1 MVINMK
7 DYSRLYDMPGALQ
20 QMSVPELYQL
30 AGEIREFL
38 VQNVSKTGGHLAS
51 NLGVVELTIALHRVF
66 SFPEDKLVWDVGHQ
80 SYVHKILTG
89 RAAAFPTLRKFG
101 GLSGFPKTSESEY
114 DCFNTGHSSTSVSA
128 ALGMARSRDLKGEK
142 YHVAAVFGDGA
153 LTGGMIFEALNDGG
167 HKKTPCV
174 LVLND
179 NAMSISKNVGAIAKH
194 LRNLR
199 SKPGYTWSK
208 SVVER
213 GLMKIPVVGEPLA
226 KFIRAVKQQIKMLVL
241 PTTLF
246 HELGFDYLGPIDGHN
261 IESLISALT
270 VAKNLQHP
278 VVVHVHT
285 KKGKGYPPAEQNP
298 QIFHGISGFDLEHAN
313 DFPSQPD
320 DYSAVFGKTLCRL
333 AKKNPD
339 IVAITAAMPSGTG
352 LMDFAAQFPNRFFD
366 VGIAEQH
373 ATTLAAGFAAGGMI
387 PVFPVYASFFQRSYD
402 QVLHD
407 VCLQNLHVVFCAD
420 RAGIV
425 GADGETHHGLFDISS
440 LSAMPNMSILAPS
453 SFEELEDMLS
463 YAILEHQGPITIRYP
478 RGGIQ
483 GTAHRSFSFG
493 RARKLSDGEDITII
507 SYGRMV
513 STAESVTEQLSKAGI
528 FAELI
533 TLPTVCP
540 LDWEQLAY
548 SISKTGAA
556 AVLEDHVIDGGIGSA
571 VGVLIAEKGLSA
583 GLLRFAFPRE
593 PIVQGSIRELDQKY
607 GLDEKTVVS
616 KIEEFINERKSKA

>member
-1 MVINMK
+1 MT
-7 DYSRLYDMPGALQ
+7 DFSRLYDMPAELSK
-20 QMSVPELYQL
+20 MSMPELYQL
-30 AGEIREFL
+30 AEEIRAFL

-51 NLGVVELTIALHRVF
+51 NLGVVELTIALHCVF
-66 SFPEDKLVWDVGHQ
+66 SFPEDKLIWDVGHQ

-89 RAAAFPTLRKFG
+89 RAARFPTLRKFG

-128 ALGMARSRDLKGEK
+128 ALGMARSRDLKGEHH
-142 YHVAAVFGDGA
+142 HVAAVFGDGA
-153 LTGGMIFEALNDGG
+153 LTGGMLFEALNDGG

-199 SKPGYTWSK
+199 SKPGYTKSK
-208 SVVER
+208 SIVER
-213 GLMKIPVVGEPLA
+213 GLTRIPAVGKPLA
-226 KFIRAVKQQIKMLVL
+226 DLIRTVKQKLKMLIL

-246 HELGFDYLGPIDGHN
+246 NELGFDYLGPIDGHN
-261 IESLISALT
+261 LENLISALT
-270 VAKNLQHP
+270 VAKNSQHP
-278 VVVHVHT
+278 IVVHVHT
-285 KKGKGYPPAEQNP
+285 KKGKGYSPAEQNP
-298 QIFHGISGFDLEHAN
+298 QVFHGISGFDLEHAN
-313 DFPSQPD
+313 DFPAQPD
-320 DYSAVFGKTLCRL
+320 DYSAVFGKTLCTL
-333 AKKNPD
+333 AKSTPE

-352 LMDFAAQFPNRFFD
+352 LMDFAAQFPDRFFD
-366 VGIAEQH
+366 TGIAEQH
-373 ATTLAAGFAAGGMI
+373 AATLAAGFAAGGMI
-387 PVFPVYASFFQRSYD
+387 PVFPVYASFFQRAYD

-425 GADGETHHGLFDISS
+425 GADGETHHGLFDISC

-453 SFEELEDMLS
+453 SFEELSDMLS
-463 YAILEHQGPITIRYP
+463 YAILEHKGPITIRYP
-478 RGGIQ
+478 RGGTQ
-483 GTAHRSFSFG
+483 GTTHRSFAFG
-493 RARKLSDGEDITII
+493 KARKLADGEDITII

-513 STAESVTEQLSKAGI
+513 STAEKITEQLAKDGVS
-528 FAELI
+528 AELI

-540 LDWEQLAY
+540 LDREQLIH

-571 VGVLIAEKGLSA
+571 VGTLISEEGLSA
-583 GLLRFAFPRE
+583 KLLRFAFPRE

-607 GLDEKTVVS
+607 GLDEKTVVC
-616 KIEEFINERKSKA
+616 KTEEFINERKSKA

>member
-1 MVINMK
+1 MT
-7 DYSRLYDMPGALQ
+7 DFSRLYDMPAELSK
-20 QMSVPELYQL
+20 MSMPELYQL
-30 AGEIREFL
+30 AEEIRAFL

-51 NLGVVELTIALHRVF
+51 NLGVVELTIALHCVF
-66 SFPEDKLVWDVGHQ
+66 SFPEDKLIWDVGHQ

-89 RAAAFPTLRKFG
+89 RAARFPTLRKFG

-128 ALGMARSRDLKGEK
+128 ALGMARSRDLKGEHH
-142 YHVAAVFGDGA
+142 HVAAVFGDGA
-153 LTGGMIFEALNDGG
+153 LTGGMLFEALNDGG

-199 SKPGYTWSK
+199 SKPGYTKSK
-208 SVVER
+208 SIVER
-213 GLMKIPVVGEPLA
+213 GLTRIPAVGKPLA
-226 KFIRAVKQQIKMLVL
+226 DLIRTVKQKLKMLVL

-246 HELGFDYLGPIDGHN
+246 NELGFDYLGPIDGHN
-261 IESLISALT
+261 LENLISALT
-270 VAKNLQHP
+270 VAKNSQHP
-278 VVVHVHT
+278 IVVHVHT
-285 KKGKGYPPAEQNP
+285 KKGKGYSPAEQNP
-298 QIFHGISGFDLEHAN
+298 QVFHGISGFDLEHAN
-313 DFPSQPD
+313 DFPAQPD
-320 DYSAVFGKTLCRL
+320 DYSAVFGKTLCTL
-333 AKKNPD
+333 AKSTPE

-352 LMDFAAQFPNRFFD
+352 LMDFAAQFPDRFFD
-366 VGIAEQH
+366 TGIAEQH
-373 ATTLAAGFAAGGMI
+373 AATLAAGFAAGGMI
-387 PVFPVYASFFQRSYD
+387 PVFPVYASFFQRAYD

-425 GADGETHHGLFDISS
+425 GADGETHHGLFDISC

-453 SFEELEDMLS
+453 SFEELSDMLS
-463 YAILEHQGPITIRYP
+463 YAILEHKGPITIRYP
-478 RGGIQ
+478 RGGTQ
-483 GTAHRSFSFG
+483 GTTHRSFAFG
-493 RARKLSDGEDITII
+493 KARKLADGEDITII

-513 STAESVTEQLSKAGI
+513 STAEKITEQLAKDGVSAD
-528 FAELI
+528 LI

-540 LDWEQLAY
+540 LDRGQLIH

-571 VGVLIAEKGLSA
+571 VGTLISEEGLSA
-583 GLLRFAFPRE
+583 KLLRFAFPRE

-607 GLDEKTVVS
+607 GLDEKTVVC
-616 KIEEFINERKSKA
+616 KTEEFINERKSKA

>member
-1 MVINMK
+1 MT
-7 DYSRLYDMPGALQ
+7 DFSRLYDMPAELSK
-20 QMSVPELYQL
+20 MSMPELYQL
-30 AGEIREFL
+30 AEEIRAFL

-51 NLGVVELTIALHRVF
+51 NLGVVELTIALHCVF
-66 SFPEDKLVWDVGHQ
+66 SFPEDKLIWDVGHQ

-89 RAAAFPTLRKFG
+89 RADRFPTLRKFG

-128 ALGMARSRDLKGEK
+128 ALGMARSRDLKGEHH
-142 YHVAAVFGDGA
+142 HVAAVFGDGA
-153 LTGGMIFEALNDGG
+153 LTGGMLFEALNDGG

-199 SKPGYTWSK
+199 SKPGYTKSK
-208 SVVER
+208 SIVER
-213 GLMKIPVVGEPLA
+213 GLTRIPAVGKPLA
-226 KFIRAVKQQIKMLVL
+226 DLIRTVKQKLKMLVL

-246 HELGFDYLGPIDGHN
+246 NELGFDYLGPIDGHN
-261 IESLISALT
+261 LENLISALT
-270 VAKNLQHP
+270 VAKNSQHP
-278 VVVHVHT
+278 IVVHVHT
-285 KKGKGYPPAEQNP
+285 KKGKGYSPAEQNP
-298 QIFHGISGFDLEHAN
+298 QVFHGISGFDLEHAN
-313 DFPSQPD
+313 DFPAQPD
-320 DYSAVFGKTLCRL
+320 DYSAVFGKTLCAL
-333 AKKNPD
+333 AKSTPE

-352 LMDFAAQFPNRFFD
+352 LMDFAAQFPDRFFD
-366 VGIAEQH
+366 TGIAEQH
-373 ATTLAAGFAAGGMI
+373 AATLAAGFAAGGMI
-387 PVFPVYASFFQRSYD
+387 PVFPVYASFFQRAYD

-425 GADGETHHGLFDISS
+425 GADGETHHGLFDISC

-453 SFEELEDMLS
+453 SFEELSDMLS
-463 YAILEHQGPITIRYP
+463 YAILEHKGPITIRYP
-478 RGGIQ
+478 RGGTQ
-483 GTAHRSFSFG
+483 GTTHRSFAFG
-493 RARKLSDGEDITII
+493 KARKLADGEDITII

-513 STAESVTEQLSKAGI
+513 STAEKITEQLAKDGVS
-528 FAELI
+528 AELI

-540 LDWEQLAY
+540 LDREQLIH
-548 SISKTGAA
+548 SIFKTGAA

-571 VGVLIAEKGLSA
+571 VGTLISEEGLSA
-583 GLLRFAFPRE
+583 KLLRFAFPRE

-607 GLDEKTVVS
+607 GLDEKTVVC
-616 KIEEFINERKSKA
+616 KTEEFINERKSKA

>member
-1 MVINMK
+1 MT
-7 DYSRLYDMPGALQ
+7 DFSRLYDMPAELSK
-20 QMSVPELYQL
+20 MSMPELYQL
-30 AGEIREFL
+30 AEEIRAFL

-51 NLGVVELTIALHRVF
+51 NLGVVELTIALHCVF
-66 SFPEDKLVWDVGHQ
+66 SFPEDKLIWDVGHQ

-89 RAAAFPTLRKFG
+89 RADRFPTLRKFG

-128 ALGMARSRDLKGEK
+128 ALGMARSRDLKGEHH
-142 YHVAAVFGDGA
+142 HVAAVFGDGA
-153 LTGGMIFEALNDGG
+153 LTGGMLFEALNDGG

-199 SKPGYTWSK
+199 SKPGYTKSK
-208 SVVER
+208 SIVER
-213 GLMKIPVVGEPLA
+213 ELTRIPAVGKPLA
-226 KFIRAVKQQIKMLVL
+226 DLIRTVKQKLKMLIL

-246 HELGFDYLGPIDGHN
+246 NELGFDYLGPIDGHN
-261 IESLISALT
+261 LENLISALT
-270 VAKNLQHP
+270 VAKNSQHP
-278 VVVHVHT
+278 IVVHVHT
-285 KKGKGYPPAEQNP
+285 KKGKGYSPAEQNP
-298 QIFHGISGFDLEHAN
+298 QVFHGISGFDLEHAN
-313 DFPSQPD
+313 DFPAQPD
-320 DYSAVFGKTLCRL
+320 DYSAVFGKTLCTL
-333 AKKNPD
+333 AKSTPE

-352 LMDFAAQFPNRFFD
+352 LMDFAAQFPDRFFD
-366 VGIAEQH
+366 TGIAEQH
-373 ATTLAAGFAAGGMI
+373 AATLAAGFAAGGMI
-387 PVFPVYASFFQRSYD
+387 PVFPVYASFFQRAYD

-425 GADGETHHGLFDISS
+425 GADGETHHGLFDISC

-453 SFEELEDMLS
+453 SFEELSDMLS
-463 YAILEHQGPITIRYP
+463 YAILEHKGPITIRYP
-478 RGGIQ
+478 RGGTQ
-483 GTAHRSFSFG
+483 GTTHRSFAFG
-493 RARKLSDGEDITII
+493 KARKLADGEDITII

-513 STAESVTEQLSKAGI
+513 STAEKITEQLAKDGVS
-528 FAELI
+528 AELI

-540 LDWEQLAY
+540 LDREQLIH

-571 VGVLIAEKGLSA
+571 VGTLISEEGLSA
-583 GLLRFAFPRE
+583 KLLRFAFPRE

-607 GLDEKTVVS
+607 GLDEKTVVC
-616 KIEEFINERKSKA
+616 KTEEFINERKSKA

>member
-1 MVINMK
+1 MT
-7 DYSRLYDMPGALQ
+7 DFSRLYDMPAELSK
-20 QMSVPELYQL
+20 MSMPELYQL
-30 AGEIREFL
+30 AEEIRAFL

-51 NLGVVELTIALHRVF
+51 NLGVVELTIALHCVF
-66 SFPEDKLVWDVGHQ
+66 SFPEDKLIWDVGHQ

-89 RAAAFPTLRKFG
+89 RAARFPTLRKFG

-128 ALGMARSRDLKGEK
+128 ALGMARSRDLKGEHH
-142 YHVAAVFGDGA
+142 HVAAVFGDGA
-153 LTGGMIFEALNDGG
+153 LTGGMLFEALNDGG

-199 SKPGYTWSK
+199 SKPGYTKSK
-208 SVVER
+208 SIVER
-213 GLMKIPVVGEPLA
+213 GLTRIPAVGKPLA
-226 KFIRAVKQQIKMLVL
+226 DLIRTVKQKLKMLIL

-246 HELGFDYLGPIDGHN
+246 NELGFDYLGPIDGHDLEN
-261 IESLISALT
+261 LISALT
-270 VAKNLQHP
+270 VAKNSQHP
-278 VVVHVHT
+278 IVVHVHT
-285 KKGKGYPPAEQNP
+285 KKGKGYSPAEQNP
-298 QIFHGISGFDLEHAN
+298 QVFHGISGFDLEHAN
-313 DFPSQPD
+313 DFPAQPD
-320 DYSAVFGKTLCRL
+320 DYSAVFGKTLCTL
-333 AKKNPD
+333 AKSTPE

-352 LMDFAAQFPNRFFD
+352 LMDFAAQFPDRFFD
-366 VGIAEQH
+366 TGIAEQH
-373 ATTLAAGFAAGGMI
+373 AATLAAGFAAGGMI
-387 PVFPVYASFFQRSYD
+387 PVFPVYASFFQRAYD

-425 GADGETHHGLFDISS
+425 GADGETHHGLFDISC

-453 SFEELEDMLS
+453 SFEELSDMLS
-463 YAILEHQGPITIRYP
+463 YAILEHKGPITIRYP
-478 RGGIQ
+478 RGGTQ
-483 GTAHRSFSFG
+483 GTTHRSFAFG
-493 RARKLSDGEDITII
+493 KARKLADGEDITII

-513 STAESVTEQLSKAGI
+513 STAEKITAQLAKDGVS
-528 FAELI
+528 AELI

-540 LDWEQLAY
+540 LDREQLIH

-571 VGVLIAEKGLSA
+571 VGTLISEEGLSA
-583 GLLRFAFPRE
+583 KLLRFAFPRE

-607 GLDEKTVVS
+607 GLDEKTVVC
-616 KIEEFINERKSKA
+616 KTEEFINERKSKA

>member
-1 MVINMK
+1 MT
-7 DYSRLYDMPGALQ
+7 DFSRLYDMPAELSK
-20 QMSVPELYQL
+20 MSMPELYQL
-30 AGEIREFL
+30 AEEIRAFL

-51 NLGVVELTIALHRVF
+51 NLGVVELTIALHCVF
-66 SFPEDKLVWDVGHQ
+66 SCPEDKLIWDVGHQ

-89 RAAAFPTLRKFG
+89 RADRFPTLRKFG

-128 ALGMARSRDLKGEK
+128 ALGMARSRDLKGEHH
-142 YHVAAVFGDGA
+142 HVAAVFGDGA
-153 LTGGMIFEALNDGG
+153 LTGGMLFEALNDGG
-167 HKKTPCV
+167 HKKTSCV

-199 SKPGYTWSK
+199 SKPGYTRSK
-208 SVVER
+208 SIVER
-213 GLMKIPVVGEPLA
+213 GLTRIPAVGKPLA
-226 KFIRAVKQQIKMLVL
+226 DLIRTVKQKLKMLIL

-246 HELGFDYLGPIDGHN
+246 NELGFDYLGPIDGHN
-261 IESLISALT
+261 LENLISALT
-270 VAKNLQHP
+270 VAKNSQHP
-278 VVVHVHT
+278 IVVHVHT
-285 KKGKGYPPAEQNP
+285 KKGKGYSPAEQNP
-298 QIFHGISGFDLEHAN
+298 QVFHGISGFDLEHAN
-313 DFPSQPD
+313 DFPAQPD
-320 DYSAVFGKTLCRL
+320 DYSAVFGKTLCTL
-333 AKKNPD
+333 AKSTPE

-366 VGIAEQH
+366 TGIAEQH
-373 ATTLAAGFAAGGMI
+373 AATLAAGFAAGGMI
-387 PVFPVYASFFQRSYD
+387 PVFPVYASFFQRAYD

-425 GADGETHHGLFDISS
+425 GADGETHHGLFDISC

-453 SFEELEDMLS
+453 SFEELSDMLS
-463 YAILEHQGPITIRYP
+463 YAILEHKGPITIRYP
-478 RGGIQ
+478 RGGTQ
-483 GTAHRSFSFG
+483 GTTHRSFAFG
-493 RARKLSDGEDITII
+493 KARKLADGEDITII

-513 STAESVTEQLSKAGI
+513 STAEKITEQLAKDGVS
-528 FAELI
+528 AELI

-540 LDWEQLAY
+540 LDREQLIH

-571 VGVLIAEKGLSA
+571 VGTLISEEGLSA
-583 GLLRFAFPRE
+583 KLLRFAFPRE

-607 GLDEKTVVS
+607 GLDEKTVVC
-616 KIEEFINERKSKA
+616 KTEEFINERKSKA

>member
-1 MVINMK
+1 MT
-7 DYSRLYDMPGALQ
+7 DFSRLYDMPAELSK
-20 QMSVPELYQL
+20 MSMPELYQL
-30 AGEIREFL
+30 AEEIRAFL

-51 NLGVVELTIALHRVF
+51 NLGVVELTIALHCVF
-66 SFPEDKLVWDVGHQ
+66 SFPEDKLIWDVGHQ

-89 RAAAFPTLRKFG
+89 RAARFPTLRKFG

-128 ALGMARSRDLKGEK
+128 ALGMARSRDLKGEHH
-142 YHVAAVFGDGA
+142 HVAAVFGDGA
-153 LTGGMIFEALNDGG
+153 LTGGMLFEALNDGG

-199 SKPGYTWSK
+199 SKPGYTKSK
-208 SVVER
+208 SIVER
-213 GLMKIPVVGEPLA
+213 GLTRIPAVGKPLA
-226 KFIRAVKQQIKMLVL
+226 DLIRTVKQKLKMLIL
-241 PTTLF
+241 PTTF
-246 HELGFDYLGPIDGHN
+246 FNELGFDYLGPIDGHDLEN
-261 IESLISALT
+261 LISALT
-270 VAKNLQHP
+270 VAKNSQHP
-278 VVVHVHT
+278 IVVHVHT
-285 KKGKGYPPAEQNP
+285 KKGKGYSPAEQNP
-298 QIFHGISGFDLEHAN
+298 QVFHGISGFDLEHAN
-313 DFPSQPD
+313 DFPAQPD
-320 DYSAVFGKTLCRL
+320 DYSAVFGKTLCTL
-333 AKKNPD
+333 AKSTPE

-352 LMDFAAQFPNRFFD
+352 LMDFAAQFPDRFFD
-366 VGIAEQH
+366 TGIAEQH
-373 ATTLAAGFAAGGMI
+373 AATLAAGFAAGGMI
-387 PVFPVYASFFQRSYD
+387 PVFPVYASFFQRAYD

-425 GADGETHHGLFDISS
+425 GADGETHHGLFDISC

-453 SFEELEDMLS
+453 SFEELSDMLS
-463 YAILEHQGPITIRYP
+463 YAILEHKGPITIRYP
-478 RGGIQ
+478 RGGTQ
-483 GTAHRSFSFG
+483 GTTHRSFAFG
-493 RARKLSDGEDITII
+493 KARKLADGEDITII

-513 STAESVTEQLSKAGI
+513 STAEKITEQLAKDGVS
-528 FAELI
+528 AELI

-540 LDWEQLAY
+540 LDREQLIH

-571 VGVLIAEKGLSA
+571 VGTLISEEGLSA
-583 GLLRFAFPRE
+583 KLLRFAFPRE

-607 GLDEKTVVS
+607 GLDEKTVVC
-616 KIEEFINERKSKA
+616 KTEEFINERKSKA

>member
-1 MVINMK
+1 MT
-7 DYSRLYDMPGALQ
+7 DFSRLYDMPAELSK
-20 QMSVPELYQL
+20 MSMPELYQL
-30 AGEIREFL
+30 AEEIRAFL

-51 NLGVVELTIALHRVF
+51 NLGVVELTIALHCVF
-66 SFPEDKLVWDVGHQ
+66 SFPEDKLIWDVGHQ

-89 RAAAFPTLRKFG
+89 RADRFPTLRKFG

-128 ALGMARSRDLKGEK
+128 ALGMARSRDLKGEHH
-142 YHVAAVFGDGA
+142 HVAAVFGDGA
-153 LTGGMIFEALNDGG
+153 LTGGMLFEALNDGG
-167 HKKTPCV
+167 HKKTSCV

-199 SKPGYTWSK
+199 SKPGYTRSK
-208 SVVER
+208 SIVER
-213 GLMKIPVVGEPLA
+213 GLTRIPAVGKPLA
-226 KFIRAVKQQIKMLVL
+226 DLIRTVKQKLKMLIL

-246 HELGFDYLGPIDGHN
+246 NELGFDYLGPIDGHN
-261 IESLISALT
+261 LENLISALT
-270 VAKNLQHP
+270 VAKNSQHP
-278 VVVHVHT
+278 IVVHVHT
-285 KKGKGYPPAEQNP
+285 KKGKGYSPAEQNP
-298 QIFHGISGFDLEHAN
+298 QVFHGISGFDLEHAN
-313 DFPSQPD
+313 DFPAQPD
-320 DYSAVFGKTLCRL
+320 DYSAVFGKTLCTL
-333 AKKNPD
+333 AKSTPE

-366 VGIAEQH
+366 TGIAEQH
-373 ATTLAAGFAAGGMI
+373 AATLAAGFAAGGMI
-387 PVFPVYASFFQRSYD
+387 PVFPVYASFFQRAYD

-425 GADGETHHGLFDISS
+425 GADGETHHGLFDISC

-453 SFEELEDMLS
+453 SFEELSDMLS
-463 YAILEHQGPITIRYP
+463 YAILEHKGPITIRYP
-478 RGGIQ
+478 RGGTQ
-483 GTAHRSFSFG
+483 GTTHRSFAFG
-493 RARKLSDGEDITII
+493 KARKLADGEDITII

-513 STAESVTEQLSKAGI
+513 STAEKITEQLAKDGVS
-528 FAELI
+528 AELI

-540 LDWEQLAY
+540 LDREQLIH

-571 VGVLIAEKGLSA
+571 VGTLISEEGLSA
-583 GLLRFAFPRE
+583 KLLRFAFPRE

-607 GLDEKTVVS
+607 GLDEKTVVC
-616 KIEEFINERKSKA
+616 KTEEFINERKSKA

>member
-1 MVINMK
+1 MT
-7 DYSRLYDMPGALQ
+7 DFSRLYDMPAELSK
-20 QMSVPELYQL
+20 MSMPELYQL
-30 AGEIREFL
+30 AEEIRAFL

-51 NLGVVELTIALHRVF
+51 NLGVVELTIALHCVF
-66 SFPEDKLVWDVGHQ
+66 SFPEDKLIWDVGHQ

-89 RAAAFPTLRKFG
+89 RADRFPTLRKFG

-128 ALGMARSRDLKGEK
+128 ALGMARSRDLKGEHH
-142 YHVAAVFGDGA
+142 HVAAVFGDGA
-153 LTGGMIFEALNDGG
+153 LTGGMLFEALNDGG

-199 SKPGYTWSK
+199 SKPGYTKSK
-208 SVVER
+208 SIVER
-213 GLMKIPVVGEPLA
+213 ELTRIPAVGKPLA
-226 KFIRAVKQQIKMLVL
+226 DLIRTVKQKLKMLIL

-246 HELGFDYLGPIDGHN
+246 NELGFDYLGPIDGHN
-261 IESLISALT
+261 LENLISALT
-270 VAKNLQHP
+270 VAKNSQHP
-278 VVVHVHT
+278 IVVHVHT
-285 KKGKGYPPAEQNP
+285 KKGKGYSPAEQNP
-298 QIFHGISGFDLEHAN
+298 QVFHGISGFDLEHAN
-313 DFPSQPD
+313 DFPAQPD
-320 DYSAVFGKTLCRL
+320 DYSAVFGKTLCTL
-333 AKKNPD
+333 AKSTPE

-352 LMDFAAQFPNRFFD
+352 LMDFAAQFPDRFFD
-366 VGIAEQH
+366 TGIAEQH
-373 ATTLAAGFAAGGMI
+373 AATLAAGFAAGGMI
-387 PVFPVYASFFQRSYD
+387 PVFPVYASFFQRAYD

-425 GADGETHHGLFDISS
+425 GADGETHHGLFDISC

-453 SFEELEDMLS
+453 SFEELSDMLS
-463 YAILEHQGPITIRYP
+463 YAILEHKGPITIRYP
-478 RGGIQ
+478 RGGTQ
-483 GTAHRSFSFG
+483 GTTHRSFAFG
-493 RARKLSDGEDITII
+493 KARKLADGEDITII

-513 STAESVTEQLSKAGI
+513 STAEKITEHLAKDGVS
-528 FAELI
+528 AELI

-540 LDWEQLAY
+540 LDREQLIH

-571 VGVLIAEKGLSA
+571 VGTLISEEGLSA
-583 GLLRFAFPRE
+583 KLLRFAFPRE

-607 GLDEKTVVS
+607 GLDEKTVVC
-616 KIEEFINERKSKA
+616 KTEEFINERKSKA

>member
-1 MVINMK
+1 MT
-7 DYSRLYDMPGALQ
+7 DFSRLYDMPAELSK
-20 QMSVPELYQL
+20 MSMPELYQL
-30 AGEIREFL
+30 AEEIRAFL

-51 NLGVVELTIALHRVF
+51 NLGVVELTIALHCVF
-66 SFPEDKLVWDVGHQ
+66 SFPEDKLIWDVGHQ

-89 RAAAFPTLRKFG
+89 RAARFPTLRKFG

-128 ALGMARSRDLKGEK
+128 ALGMARSRDLKGEHH
-142 YHVAAVFGDGA
+142 HVAAVFGDGA
-153 LTGGMIFEALNDGG
+153 LTGGMLFEALNDGG

-199 SKPGYTWSK
+199 SKPGYTKSK
-208 SVVER
+208 SIVER
-213 GLMKIPVVGEPLA
+213 GLTRIPAVGRPLA
-226 KFIRAVKQQIKMLVL
+226 DLIRTVKQKLKMLIL

-246 HELGFDYLGPIDGHN
+246 NELGFDYLGPIDGHN
-261 IESLISALT
+261 LENLISALT
-270 VAKNLQHP
+270 VAKNSQHP
-278 VVVHVHT
+278 IVVHVHT
-285 KKGKGYPPAEQNP
+285 KKGKGYSPAEQNP
-298 QIFHGISGFDLEHAN
+298 QVFHGISGFDLEHAN
-313 DFPSQPD
+313 DFPAQPD
-320 DYSAVFGKTLCRL
+320 DYSAVFGKTLCTL
-333 AKKNPD
+333 AKSTPE

-352 LMDFAAQFPNRFFD
+352 LMDFAAQFPDRFFD
-366 VGIAEQH
+366 TGIAEQH
-373 ATTLAAGFAAGGMI
+373 AATLAAGFAAGGMI
-387 PVFPVYASFFQRSYD
+387 PVFPVYASFFQRAYD

-425 GADGETHHGLFDISS
+425 GADGETHHGLFDISC

-453 SFEELEDMLS
+453 SFEELSDMLS
-463 YAILEHQGPITIRYP
+463 YAILEHKGPITIRYP
-478 RGGIQ
+478 RGGTQ
-483 GTAHRSFSFG
+483 GTTHRSFAFG
-493 RARKLSDGEDITII
+493 KARKLADGEDITII

-513 STAESVTEQLSKAGI
+513 STAEKITEQLAKDGVS
-528 FAELI
+528 AELI

-540 LDWEQLAY
+540 LDREQLIH

-571 VGVLIAEKGLSA
+571 VGTLISEEGLSA
-583 GLLRFAFPRE
+583 KLLRFAFPRE

-607 GLDEKTVVS
+607 GLDEKTVVC
-616 KIEEFINERKSKA
+616 KTEEFINERKSKA

>member
-1 MVINMK
+1 MT
-7 DYSRLYDMPGALQ
+7 DFSRLYDMPAELSK
-20 QMSVPELYQL
+20 MSMPELYQL
-30 AGEIREFL
+30 AEEIRAFL

-51 NLGVVELTIALHRVF
+51 NLGVVELTIALHCVF
-66 SFPEDKLVWDVGHQ
+66 SFPEDKLIWDVGHQ

-89 RAAAFPTLRKFG
+89 RAARFPTLRKFG

-128 ALGMARSRDLKGEK
+128 ALGMARSRDLKGEHH
-142 YHVAAVFGDGA
+142 HVAAVFGDGA
-153 LTGGMIFEALNDGG
+153 LTGGMLFEALNDGG

-199 SKPGYTWSK
+199 SKPGYTKSK
-208 SVVER
+208 SIVER
-213 GLMKIPVVGEPLA
+213 GLTRIPAVGKPLA
-226 KFIRAVKQQIKMLVL
+226 DLIRTVKQKLKMLIL

-246 HELGFDYLGPIDGHN
+246 NELGFDYLGPIDGHDLEN
-261 IESLISALT
+261 LISALT
-270 VAKNLQHP
+270 VAKNSQHP
-278 VVVHVHT
+278 IVVHVHT
-285 KKGKGYPPAEQNP
+285 KKGKGYSPAEQNP
-298 QIFHGISGFDLEHAN
+298 QVFHGISGFDLEHAN
-313 DFPSQPD
+313 DFPAQPD
-320 DYSAVFGKTLCRL
+320 DYSAVFGKTLCTL
-333 AKKNPD
+333 AKSTPE

-352 LMDFAAQFPNRFFD
+352 LMDFAAQFPDRFFD
-366 VGIAEQH
+366 TGIAEQH
-373 ATTLAAGFAAGGMI
+373 AATLAAGFAAGGMI
-387 PVFPVYASFFQRSYD
+387 PVFPVYASFFQRAYD

-425 GADGETHHGLFDISS
+425 GADGETHHGLFDISC

-453 SFEELEDMLS
+453 SFEELSDMLS
-463 YAILEHQGPITIRYP
+463 YAILEHKGPITIRYP
-478 RGGIQ
+478 RGGTQ
-483 GTAHRSFSFG
+483 GTTHRSFAFG
-493 RARKLSDGEDITII
+493 KARKLADGEDITII

-513 STAESVTEQLSKAGI
+513 STAEKITEQLAKDGVS
-528 FAELI
+528 AELI

-540 LDWEQLAY
+540 LDREQLIH

-571 VGVLIAEKGLSA
+571 VGTLISEEGLSA
-583 GLLRFAFPRE
+583 KLLRFAFPRE

-607 GLDEKTVVS
+607 GLDEKTVVC
-616 KIEEFINERKSKA
+616 KTEEFINERKSKA